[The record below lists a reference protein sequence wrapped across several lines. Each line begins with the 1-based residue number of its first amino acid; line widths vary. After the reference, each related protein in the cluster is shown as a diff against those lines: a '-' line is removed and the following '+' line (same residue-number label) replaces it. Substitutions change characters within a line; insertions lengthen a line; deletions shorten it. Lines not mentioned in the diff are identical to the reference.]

1 VSLLDRACLIACSS
15 LRDPLAAAQRA
26 MGTRLPVLW
35 LDERLHRDPRLM
47 REAILQTLET
57 LPAQADTLLVC
68 MGFCG
73 GSWAEIK
80 APRRLVMPRA
90 DDCVSILLHTS
101 ERSGYNLKEPG
112 HLYVKGPD
120 PQRASFAGIFA
131 RMTAGAPPEQRRIW
145 HERWKASYCSVDIID
160 TGLYDCRS
168 KAYRRPVLAD
178 AAFLEAETATVPG
191 STKLLEA
198 LVSGQWDERF
208 RTFEPGETITEEA
221 LRARG

>member
-1 VSLLDRACLIACSS
+1 MEKTAHAAVLACSS
-15 LRDPLAAAQRA
+15 FRDYLTAAQKRE
-26 MGTRLPVLW
+26 GTSLPVFW
-35 LDERLHRDPRLM
+35 LDERLHRDPGEM
-47 REAILQTLET
+47 RQAILAALERM
-57 LPAQADTLLVC
+57 PREIDTVLVC

-73 GSWAEIK
+73 GSWDGVACG
-80 APRRLVMPRA
+80 RRVVMPRA
-90 DDCVSILLHTS
+90 DDCVSILLHT
-101 ERSGYNLKEPG
+101 ETRSGYNLKEPG

-120 PQRASFAGIFA
+120 PAAASFAGIFA
-131 RMTAGAPPEQRRIW
+131 RMTEGVDPAQTRIY

-191 STKLLEA
+191 STELLEA

-221 LRARG
+221 LRG